1 MYSLLNLTT
10 RLTVST
16 MQAPENGKNQNPP
29 YRLCKLYHYEY
40 DPAKTWLLEFYQWN
54 VVTQKKERRFF
65 SKFNQVKDSKKRLAE
80 AQKWERFI
88 NQQLENGAV
97 YNPELKNQPAP
108 APAKKEPTFTD
119 DLAGYLA
126 YQKPVLV
133 DTSYKSYR
141 AFVDKWNAF
150 SKTAGLE
157 QLPSVNLNAAVC
169 NDFVTYLTT
178 LPIGNTTRNNTIT
191 RLKSACNYYTEPGRE
206 RFQVSPARHIKEFPA
221 SAESHE
227 PFTDKEAETIIA
239 EITARQ
245 DWPLLLFVYF
255 IHYTFGRPGK
265 EVRLLKV
272 KDLRERSVVFRAKY
286 SKTNLTKTP
295 TIPKV
300 LEQLLETLAVRD
312 NDPDFYI
319 FGKEGKPGL
328 EPVHVNFFYNRHCKV
343 LKDCK
348 ITGKH
353 TLYSWKHTGNIKLF
367 KAGVNLKGIQG
378 QNGHSNLRATEIYL
392 RNLGAFVDNDIYEK
406 FH

>member
-1 MYSLLNLTT
+1 MYSLLNLTN

-16 MQAPENGKNQNPP
+16 MQAPEKGKNENPP
-29 YRLCKLYHYEY
+29 YRLCKLYHYDY

-65 SKFNQVKDSKKRLAE
+65 SKFNQIRDPNKRLAE

-88 NQQLENGAV
+88 NQQLENGSV

-108 APAKKEPTFTD
+108 APAKKEPTFSE
-119 DLAGYLA
+119 DLAAYLT
-126 YQKPVLV
+126 YQKPILA
-133 DTSYKSYR
+133 DNSYKTYR

-150 SKTAGLE
+150 STGAKQDQLLTA
-157 QLPSVNLNAAVC
+157 NLSPAIC
-169 NDFVTYLTT
+169 NDFVNYLTT
-178 LPIGNTTRNNTIT
+178 LPIGNTTRNNTIA

-221 SAESHE
+221 SAEMHE
-227 PFTDKEAETIIA
+227 PFTDAQAQSIIDA
-239 EITARQ
+239 ITARQ
-245 DWPLLLFVYF
+245 DWQLLLFIYF
-255 IHYTFGRPGK
+255 VHYTFARPGK

-295 TIPKV
+295 TIPKP
-300 LEQLLETLAVRD
+300 LEQLIEKLAIRD

-319 FGKEGKPGL
+319 FGNTDKPG
-328 EPVHVNFFYNRHCKV
+328 PKPISVNTFYNRHRKI
-343 LKDCK
+343 LEALK

-367 KAGVNLKGIQG
+367 RSDVNLKAIQL
-378 QNGHSNLRATEIYL
+378 QNGHTNLRTTEIYL
-392 RNLGAFVDNDIYEK
+392 RSLGTFVDNDIYEK
-406 FH
+406 FN